1 MDLDY
6 GHCSKRERI
15 IILSR
20 NPVLLAVQV
29 ALEGVEAPCDARN
42 VQRFVSQQERHV
54 NAAHG
59 FNGHLFVHKVVGV
72 DARGKPG
79 TDLAGLEWLV
89 GYHEA
94 PRVA

>member
-1 MDLDY
+1 MNLDY

-29 ALEGVEAPCDARN
+29 ALEGVEAACDARN
-42 VQRFVSQQERHV
+42 VQRIVSQQERHV
-54 NAAHG
+54 KAAHAS
-59 FNGHLFVHKVVGV
+59 NGRLLVHKVVGV

-89 GYHEA
+89 GDHEA
-94 PRVA
+94 LRVA